1 MKYFFAP
8 NFPIFLIRLAEERED
23 EEHGQL
29 QSVMLFTQKQYL
41 VGPFNA
47 GPKWCYFLCYDVG
60 RTGLIC
66 LSMSL
71 TMHISKILPNRASV
85 EGTKVNRA
93 NKVIYSFVF
102 YLTRAEIL

>member
-1 MKYFFAP
+1 M
-8 NFPIFLIRLAEERED
+8 IRLAEKRED

-29 QSVMLFTQKQYL
+29 QSVLVFTQKQYL
-41 VGPFNA
+41 VGLFSA
-47 GPKWCYFLCYDVG
+47 GPKWCYFLCCDVG
-60 RTGLIC
+60 SC

-85 EGTKVNRA
+85 EGTKVNRT
-93 NKVIYSFVF
+93 NEVIYSFVF